1 MNSENRTDK
10 KIQNSMNE
18 TLGYEGIGGFSNPI
32 KNHGLQRTN
41 RQTVNR
47 LYSSYNKTNSKTYL
61 QDYADLL
68 KELNAIFATN
78 FNSNQL
84 FYSLHN
90 ILVNHELVNF
100 TALGLVSDSSQC
112 INVRLLDK
120 AGSSYMS
127 KILLTA
133 EDNLIIKAFNT
144 RQNQINHDSDFLKIP
159 YLSKSQ
165 VIVFPLLVKGD
176 VLGVYI
182 IGCESQSITLGVEL
196 YNLITRMMSYFIQN
210 EQLSEIVTKNTDIDS
225 LTGLANHKSLQE
237 ELASQLK
244 IAQQNDSK
252 VSICLFDIL
261 NISQI
266 NREFGHAKG
275 DEIIKAVANKISQNN
290 RNTDFAGRYGGDE
303 IAVIM
308 PGASTEEAKYV
319 AEYLNYTISCI
330 YIDDVGPVKVSAGI
344 ATYPDTTV
352 DQEKLL
358 ILAEQAM
365 GISKS
370 KSYES
375 GNSVIV
381 TSQDVDFWD
390 DDALKSFAE
399 ILIRRHAQI
408 GINFEE
414 ELVSKFHDEKIIS
427 NQHLLE
433 VVKSLASTIDA
444 KDTYTKGHSTSVSR
458 YSEALARAINLPEVE
473 VERIKLG
480 ALLHDIGKIGIP
492 ENILRKPTM
501 LNDEEWEIMKQ
512 HPTIGA
518 DKVLAPN
525 ESLRDLIPMVKF
537 HHEHY
542 DGTGYPFG
550 LKGEEIPLS
559 ARIVSIADAFH
570 ALVSDRP
577 YRKGLSINKACEI
590 LKMGANVQWDRELV
604 RQFVQIAPSLSTSV

>member
-1 MNSENRTDK
+1 LNSENRTDK

>member
-1 MNSENRTDK
+1 
-10 KIQNSMNE
+10 MNE